1 MRSYTYVLENTATPY
16 LSAYVGKA
24 NDPTKRFEEH
34 IVSVNTLSRSY
45 LANALRKYGI
55 ENFKLHI
62 VEWFEGDDAEQRA
75 FVGERDWITYL
86 REAGVHLYNN
96 SPGGYGGKKRATLD
110 ETRQRLSKSLQQYN
124 SNTNVRQ
131 RKSAQMKD
139 HVRTSEHCM
148 HISIAKRKP
157 IVQLDIM
164 GHVIVEFESALQ
176 AQSITNV
183 NRSHICDCC
192 KGRRSM
198 AGGYRWRYKTD
209 V

>member
-1 MRSYTYVLENTATPY
+1 MCSKIRPRHI
-16 LSAYVGKA
+16 SAYVGKA

-75 FVGERDWITYL
+75 FVGERDWIAYL

-110 ETRQRLSKSLQQYN
+110 ETRQRLSKSLQQL
-124 SNTNVRQ
+124 Q
-131 RKSAQMKD
+131 FKHK
-139 HVRTSEHCM
+139 RTSTKKCSNE
-148 HISIAKRKP
+148 
-157 IVQLDIM
+157 
-164 GHVIVEFESALQ
+164 
-176 AQSITNV
+176 
-183 NRSHICDCC
+183 RSC
-192 KGRRSM
+192 
-198 AGGYRWRYKTD
+198 AY